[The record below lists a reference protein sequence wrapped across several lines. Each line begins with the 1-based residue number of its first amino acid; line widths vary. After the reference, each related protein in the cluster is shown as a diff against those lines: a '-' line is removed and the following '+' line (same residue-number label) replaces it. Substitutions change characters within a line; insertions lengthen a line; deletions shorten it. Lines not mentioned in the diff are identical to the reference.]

1 MKKIICILSTMFAA
15 LLLMACNGLSFSG
28 SRMGNG
34 SQLIMK
40 YSVFNTTDSQYF
52 EMDQGDVID
61 ADIVSDSGKLSVTV
75 QSEDGETVY
84 ENEDVPTGAFQIEIK
99 KKGIYKIKV
108 TGKKAK
114 GSLSF
119 IKNSEQDTL
128 EANMTALNNSYY
140 EGQSSRAFQ
149 MLQKSIFKKL
159 LLNGWLDEIE
169 DMENARWNYDT
180 FTKYTVINQDQ
191 AAAGDQGELYCC
203 TFSADNDRYG
213 YIVLSYSG
221 DGLSKIRA
229 AETAYLYDFLSE
241 RDQIKK
247 ELEKSG
253 VDLSTASALR
263 AEAWGEDDSG
273 PEEGIYFTDNKG
285 SHYFYSFSQSGL
297 TENKNRGHAN
307 RLF

>member
-1 MKKIICILSTMFAA
+1 MKKIICILGTMLAA
-15 LLLMACNGLSFSG
+15 LLLMACNSLSFSG
-28 SRMGNG
+28 SRMGND

-40 YSVFNTTDSQYF
+40 YSIFNTRDSQYF

-84 ENEDVPTGAFQIEIK
+84 ENEDVPTGTFQIEIK

-119 IKNSEQDTL
+119 IKSTEQDTL
-128 EANMTALNNSYY
+128 EANLAALSNSYY
-140 EGQSSRAFQ
+140 EGQSSRAYQ

-159 LLNGWLDEIE
+159 LLNGWLDEISG
-169 DMENARWNYDT
+169 MENTRWNYDT
-180 FTKYTVINQDQ
+180 FTKYTVLDRDQ
-191 AAAGDQGELYCC
+191 VPDEDQGELYCC
-203 TFSADNDRYG
+203 TFSADNDRCG
-213 YIVLSYSG
+213 YIVISYSG

-229 AETAYLYDFLSE
+229 VETPYLYDFLSE

-247 ELEKSG
+247 KLETSG
-253 VDLSTASALR
+253 VDLSTASARR
-263 AEAWGEDDSG
+263 AEALGEDGSD
-273 PEEGIYFTDNKG
+273 PAEGIYFTDSKG
-285 SHYFYSFSQSGL
+285 NHYFYSFS
-297 TENKNRGHAN
+297 
-307 RLF
+307 

>member
-34 SQLIMK
+34 SQLIMR
-40 YSVFNTTDSQYF
+40 YSIFNTTDSQYF

-119 IKNSEQDTL
+119 IKSTEQDTL
-128 EANMTALNNSYY
+128 EANLAALSNSYY
-140 EGQSSRAFQ
+140 EGQSSRAYE
-149 MLQKSIFKKL
+149 MVQKSIFKKL
-159 LLNGWLDEIE
+159 LLNGWLDEISG
-169 DMENARWNYDT
+169 MENARWNYDT
-180 FTKYTVINQDQ
+180 FTKYTVLDR
-191 AAAGDQGELYCC
+191 DPVPDEEQGELYCC
-203 TFSADNDRYG
+203 TFSADNGRYG
-213 YIVLSYSG
+213 YIVISYSG

-229 AETAYLYDFLSE
+229 LKLHTSMISFLNGIRLRRSWRRPEWIYQRPPRRERKHWERTAAIRQKEFTLPTAKETIIFTAFH
-241 RDQIKK
+241 
-247 ELEKSG
+247 
-253 VDLSTASALR
+253 STCKW
-263 AEAWGEDDSG
+263 EIENEDCAAG
-273 PEEGIYFTDNKG
+273 
-285 SHYFYSFSQSGL
+285 
-297 TENKNRGHAN
+297 
-307 RLF
+307 